1 MKVMK
6 FGGGCLTNAEGFDR
20 VAKIIQSEKSV
31 PFVVVSAISG
41 VTDLLIQSIQNGRE
55 NEKGIS
61 GSIESLRKIHRTLA
75 DGMIRSA
82 KLNQQFSHKLEMT
95 LGRIEKI
102 ITGIAYIGE
111 ATPAARNH
119 VLSFGERLAASLLST
134 VLEDRGMQ
142 ACALETDKIGLITD
156 NNFENATADLD
167 LFRKNFRKIMRQTGK
182 NNTIPVITGFFGV
195 SESGKISTFGRNG
208 SDYSASVVANAV
220 QATILEI
227 WKDVDGFMSAD
238 PKILKSAQRIDRL
251 SYYEAAELSYFGAKI
266 LHPRALEPLAGM
278 KISVRIKNLYDPKR
292 PGTEIMPDGIE
303 RKDVIKSV
311 TCNRQIAMLRIHGP
325 GVGYKPGIIGRI
337 GQRLADRGINIF
349 SVLTSQTCINLL
361 VDKKDARRSYRELRE
376 MEGGVIGRIDLEE
389 DIALIAAVG
398 EGILNRRGLAARI
411 FTSVSKAG
419 VNVEMISTGA
429 SEVATYFVV
438 RNADT
443 ERTIHALHREFFP
456 KTDPS
461 HKG

>member
-20 VAKIIQSEKSV
+20 VAKIIQSEKSP
-31 PFVVVSAISG
+31 PFIVVSAISG
-41 VTDLLIQSIQNGRE
+41 VTDLLIQSIQKGRE
-55 NEKGIS
+55 NEKAIS
-61 GSIESLRKIHRTLA
+61 GSIDSLRKIHRSLA
-75 DGMIRSA
+75 EEMIKSA
-82 KLNQQFSHKLEMT
+82 KLKQQFSHKLETT
-95 LGRIEKI
+95 LGKIEKV

-111 ATPAARNH
+111 TTPAARNH
-119 VLSFGERLAASLLST
+119 VLSYGERLAAALLST
-134 VLEDRGMQ
+134 VLEDRGMR

-156 NNFENATADLD
+156 DNFENATADLD
-167 LFRKNFRKIMRQTGK
+167 LFRKNFQKITRQLGK
-182 NNTIPVITGFFGV
+182 TNTLPVITGFFGI
-195 SESGKISTFGRNG
+195 SEGGKITTFGRNG

-220 QATILEI
+220 RATVLEI

-278 KISVRIKNLYDPKR
+278 NISVRIKNLYDPGR

-361 VDKKDARRSYRELRE
+361 VDKKDARQSYRELRE

-443 ERTIHALHREFFP
+443 EKTIHALHHEFFS
-456 KTDPS
+456 KTDQNR
-461 HKG
+461 KG

>member
-20 VAKIIQSEKSV
+20 VAKIIQSEKIV

-61 GSIESLRKIHRTLA
+61 GSIESLRKIHHTLA

-82 KLNQQFSHKLEMT
+82 KLKQQFSHKLETT

-134 VLEDRGMQ
+134 VLEDRGMR

-156 NNFENATADLD
+156 NNFENATANLD

-220 QATILEI
+220 RATVLEI

>member
-134 VLEDRGMQ
+134 VLEDRGMR

-389 DIALIAAVG
+389 DISLIAAVG

>member
-1 MKVMK
+1 
-6 FGGGCLTNAEGFDR
+6 
-20 VAKIIQSEKSV
+20 
-31 PFVVVSAISG
+31 
-41 VTDLLIQSIQNGRE
+41 
-55 NEKGIS
+55 
-61 GSIESLRKIHRTLA
+61 
-75 DGMIRSA
+75 MIRSA

-134 VLEDRGMQ
+134 ILEDRGMR

>member
-20 VAKIIQSEKSV
+20 VAKIIRSEKNV

-41 VTDLLIQSIQNGRE
+41 VTDLLVQSIQKGRE
-55 NEKGIS
+55 NEEAIS
-61 GSIESLRKIHRTLA
+61 GFIDSLRKIHRSLA
-75 DGMIRSA
+75 EEMIGSA
-82 KLNQQFSHKLEMT
+82 KLKQQFGHKLET
-95 LGRIEKI
+95 ILGKIEKI

-119 VLSFGERLAASLLST
+119 VLSYGERLAASLLST
-134 VLEDRGMQ
+134 VLEDRGMR

-167 LFRKNFRKIMRQTGK
+167 LFRKNFRKIARQMEKTD
-182 NNTIPVITGFFGV
+182 TIPVITGFFGV

-220 QATILEI
+220 RATVLEI

-238 PKILKSAQRIDRL
+238 PKILKSAQKIDRL

-278 KISVRIKNLYDPKR
+278 KISVCIKNLYDPKR

-349 SVLTSQTCINLL
+349 SVLAAQTCINLL

-389 DIALIAAVG
+389 DITLIAAVG
-398 EGILNRRGLAARI
+398 EGLLKSRGLAARI

-443 ERTIHALHREFFP
+443 EKTIYALHREFFP
-456 KTDPS
+456 KTDQIR
-461 HKG
+461 KR

>member
-20 VAKIIQSEKSV
+20 VAKIIQSEKNV

-61 GSIESLRKIHRTLA
+61 GSIESLRKIHRSLA
-75 DGMIRSA
+75 EGMIRSA
-82 KLNQQFSHKLEMT
+82 KLNQQFSHKLETT

-134 VLEDRGMQ
+134 VLEDRGMR

-167 LFRKNFRKIMRQTGK
+167 LFRKNFRKIIRQTGK
-182 NNTIPVITGFFGV
+182 DNTIPVITGFFGV

-220 QATILEI
+220 RATVLEI